1 MGMHPAFY
9 RNIVKLHTV
18 SAYRFKRQMDIEK
31 RRKPL
36 KIKHFRRSEYTL
48 LRRRSKLLSGNYI
61 VNRCMEVALKYRQY
75 HRFINRG
82 FLTGPV
88 CPIYG
93 CGAVL
98 ITVVIGSLAS
108 VESGLV
114 MTFSLSFV
122 ICGVVEYLTSLVLEK
137 IFHARWWDYSTKP
150 MNLHGRV
157 WIGNLLLFGLAGLG
171 IIHLLNPAIYRLFGL
186 VSLGARE
193 GIASV
198 LVVILGADFVI
209 SYFVL
214 KLVKIGVDSSEADN
228 TEEISKEVRQ
238 LLTNRSYFYSRFAD
252 AYPEVV
258 YRTERVQARI
268 AEIKAETE
276 RLRQE
281 AEKRREER
289 TEKIAASL
297 EPVYKIRTE
306 LIGKQDALI
315 TMLYDE
321 STASE
326 TIRKLKTEIDRQ
338 KERLESRTF
347 VKYPYGKKK
356 KKRK

>member
-1 MGMHPAFY
+1 MEY
-9 RNIVKLHTV
+9 WVNIV
-18 SAYRFKRQMDIEK
+18 
-31 RRKPL
+31 
-36 KIKHFRRSEYTL
+36 L
-48 LRRRSKLLSGNYI
+48 LFFIYAFAGW
-61 VNRCMEVALKYRQY
+61 CMEVILKYRQY

-98 ITVVIGSLAS
+98 ITVFIGNLAS

-114 MTFSLSFV
+114 MTFALSFV

-157 WIGNLLLFGLAGLG
+157 WIGNLLLFGLAGVA
-171 IIHLLNPAIYRLFGL
+171 IMHILNPVLYKFLDIFSVRT
-186 VSLGARE
+186 RE
-193 GIASV
+193 VAATI
-198 LVVILGADFVI
+198 LLVILAADFVI

-214 KLVKIGVDSSEADN
+214 KLVKVGIDSSEADN

-238 LLTNRSYFYSRFAD
+238 LLTNKSYFYKRFSD

-268 AEIKAETE
+268 AAVKAEAE
-276 RLRQE
+276 RIHKE
-281 AEKRREER
+281 AEKRLDAQAG
-289 TEKIAASL
+289 KVAASL
-297 EPVYKIRTE
+297 EPVHRIRAE
-306 LIGKQDALI
+306 LIGKQDELI
-315 TMLYDE
+315 AMLYDE
-321 STASE
+321 QMASDE
-326 TIRKLKTEIDRQ
+326 AKKLKAEIDRQ
-338 KERLESRTF
+338 KGRLENHAF
-347 VKYPYGKKK
+347 VRYPYGKSKGTVH
-356 KKRK
+356 